1 MIDVVALG
9 MRYGARDALSDVSF
23 TVGRGEVVGLLG
35 PNGAGK
41 TTTLRILTGA
51 LAPTA
56 GDAILGGHSV
66 RTHPLQVKQAVG
78 YLPEGTP
85 LYPDMRVGE
94 YLRFRAALRG
104 VPRRQRR
111 QVVAE
116 AVERCCLQD
125 RSRQIIGTLSRG
137 YRQRVGLADAVLAAP
152 PILILDEPTVGLDPN
167 QVLEMRA
174 LIRELGRDRAVLLS
188 THVLP
193 DVEAMA
199 ARVVILDRGRVVASG
214 SPAELRARSG
224 GGDSATATAGAGA
237 GGGVARVRVEVRPGD
252 AEAARSAQAKVGRV
266 RAIEGD
272 GETAGGFLLTVT
284 GDDRAA
290 REVIAAALAAAGA
303 VVTEL
308 RPAAL
313 PLEQVFARI
322 TTTDAGTR
330 A

>member
-1 MIDVVALG
+1 MIEVVALG

-66 RTHPLQVKQAVG
+66 RTQPLRVKQAIG

-94 YLRFRAALRG
+94 YLWFRAALRG

-116 AVERCCLQD
+116 AVERCRLQD

-199 ARVVILDRGRVVASG
+199 ARVVILDSGRVVASG

-224 GGDSATATAGAGA
+224 GGDSATAGA

-252 AEAARSAQAKVGRV
+252 AEAARSALAQVEIV

-272 GETAGGFLLTVT
+272 GETAGGFLLTVA

-290 REVIAAALAAAGA
+290 REAIAAALAAAGA

-322 TTTDAGTR
+322 TTTDAGPR